1 MQTET
6 LKKLYDYLKKNK
18 VTEFDIEI
26 NQDDFSIKI
35 YNLGLEEVD
44 SLEILQDRESDSIFL
59 NVSKPL

>member
-44 SLEILQDRESDSIFL
+44 SLEILQDRASDSIFL